1 MFFFP
6 MCGCIDTS
14 LVPVHTRFVTIFK
27 EKCFFPFL
35 SVRRLIEGKEY
46 QFRVLAEN
54 LYGTSDPCEESDSV
68 LIQEAKIDIDYDKL
82 GTCLLFTQ
90 FSNYIRSFPKSHLS
104 N

>member
-1 MFFFP
+1 
-6 MCGCIDTS
+6 MC
-14 LVPVHTRFVTIFK
+14 
-27 EKCFFPFL
+27 L

-82 GTCLLFTQ
+82 GLC
-90 FSNYIRSFPKSHLS
+90 I
-104 N
+104 

>member
-1 MFFFP
+1 MMPLTEWFSFP
-6 MCGCIDTS
+6 NVIVSTPRPS
-14 LVPVHTRFVTIFK
+14 LVTIFQQ
-27 EKCFFPFL
+27 KCLVCL

-82 GTCLLFTQ
+82 GVC
-90 FSNYIRSFPKSHLS
+90 I
-104 N
+104 

>member
-1 MFFFP
+1 MHKGFVIIFREMFFF
-6 MCGCIDTS
+6 
-14 LVPVHTRFVTIFK
+14 
-27 EKCFFPFL
+27 FFCL
-35 SVRRLIEGKEY
+35 TVRRLIEGKEY

-82 GTCLLFTQ
+82 GT
-90 FSNYIRSFPKSHLS
+90 YIRGFAKSHLS

>member
-1 MFFFP
+1 MFF
-6 MCGCIDTS
+6 S
-14 LVPVHTRFVTIFK
+14 
-27 EKCFFPFL
+27 FF

-82 GTCLLFTQ
+82 GTCLLFAQ
-90 FSNYIRSFPKSHLS
+90 FFQLHSKFSEITFVQLV
-104 N
+104 

>member
-1 MFFFP
+1 MDRIVVFFP
-6 MCGCIDTS
+6 YVIARHLNRPSSSRIYNNLAC
-14 LVPVHTRFVTIFK
+14 
-27 EKCFFPFL
+27 L

-82 GTCLLFTQ
+82 GVCF
-90 FSNYIRSFPKSHLS
+90 
-104 N
+104 